1 MWKTQWKWL
10 VGLVGGFLICY
21 YLPVG
26 TERFNHAVM
35 ESMELVKWY
44 AREHVLLCLVPAF
57 FIAGAIGVFVSQ
69 GAVMRYLGPR
79 AKKWLAYLVAS
90 VSGTILAV
98 CSCTILPLFAG
109 IYKMGAGLGP
119 ASAFLYSGP
128 AINIMAIV
136 LTARV
141 LGIEI
146 GIARAVGAIGLS
158 VVIGVCMHLI
168 FRREEQEKA
177 RMAADLADTESG
189 RPLWQNV
196 LYIGSMIA
204 ILVFANLGKSEDS
217 GVLWTPLWRVKWYLT
232 SLAALVHGFML
243 VRYYGMKWWKLVC
256 IVVPVVVLALL
267 FPDKP
272 LLAFTAGFLGIGAFT
287 STEKES
293 ELGSWFE
300 TSWDF
305 AKKIMPLL
313 LFGGANREI
322 TEQEIDS
329 ALDAAEGG
337 ILLLQNE
344 INSIDLVF
352 RKAHERGI
360 PVAFNFAPFDPEDA
374 KQLPLGLLSYLIVNE
389 IEGAGVAGV
398 EEPKAIL
405 VALKSNYP
413 NCRVILT
420 LGKAGSAF
428 LDDDGTMVT
437 VPPYPAQ
444 VVDTTSAGD
453 TFIGYLFA
461 GLLERMALKEAMEL
475 ATRASAITVSR
486 PGAADSIPFRRELA

>member
-10 VGLVGGFLICY
+10 VGLVSGFLICY

-26 TERFNHAVM
+26 TERFNHAVI
-35 ESMELVKWY
+35 ESLELVKWY
-44 AREHVLLCLVPAF
+44 AREHVLLCLIPAF

-79 AKKWLAYLVAS
+79 AKKWIAYLVAS

-217 GVLWTPLWRVKWYLT
+217 GALRTAFWRVKWYLT
-232 SLAALVHGFML
+232 SLAALVLGFML
-243 VRYYGMKWWKLVC
+243 VRHYGMKWWKLVC
-256 IVVPVVVLALL
+256 VAIPVLVLAIL

-272 LLAFTAGFLGIGAFT
+272 LLAFTAGFLGVGAFT
-287 STEKES
+287 STEKEG
-293 ELGSWFE
+293 ELGNWFE

-313 LFGGANREI
+313 LFG
-322 TEQEIDS
+322 
-329 ALDAAEGG
+329 
-337 ILLLQNE
+337 
-344 INSIDLVF
+344 V
-352 RKAHERGI
+352 
-360 PVAFNFAPFDPEDA
+360 
-374 KQLPLGLLSYLIVNE
+374 LI
-389 IEGAGVAGV
+389 
-398 EEPKAIL
+398 
-405 VALKSNYP
+405 
-413 NCRVILT
+413 
-420 LGKAGSAF
+420 
-428 LDDDGTMVT
+428 
-437 VPPYPAQ
+437 
-444 VVDTTSAGD
+444 
-453 TFIGYLFA
+453 A
-461 GLLERMALKEAMEL
+461 GLLLGRVGHEGLIPSEYVGKLVGGNSLLSNFFAAFAGAFMYFATLTEVPILEGLIGAGMGKGPALALLL
-475 ATRASAITVSR
+475 AGPALSLPNMLVINSVMGIRKTVVFVSLVIFFSTLLGYLYGNR
-486 PGAADSIPFRRELA
+486 